1 MFRKLSNRV
10 LITRLTRF
18 VHESQ
23 IKSFLYGG
31 NRRFLSGSTVQSNE
45 KVVNIPKN
53 SQLFPDK
60 DDDFAEES
68 HNKMKDP
75 SDLLNYFKTLD
86 HLGLESDK
94 QLIKRALY
102 DISQNEHSF
111 KNLKDITEILTRLLA
126 EDFYARQKEGLKEF
140 LQTVFSALKKQS
152 SERIEP
158 LLFLN
163 ILTLASDLSYKY
175 PDQSFSHQIIL
186 KDVIELFPIHYL
198 SKDFH
203 LYTTFLMVLTTMK
216 IPWNKLSETKRKT
229 LLSYLQGYEQNSKN
243 HNKPLSFQDKERL
256 IYCFEDLQILSNSF
270 QELTENN
277 TNPEHI
283 TFYGD
288 LLNEMISNEDY
299 LQHKLPVR
307 LLTPLYSYISL
318 HCSSIFL

>member
-10 LITRLTRF
+10 LITRLARF

-23 IKSFLYGG
+23 IKSCLYGG
-31 NRRFLSGSTVQSNE
+31 NRRFLSSSTVHSNE
-45 KVVNIPKN
+45 NVVNVPKN
-53 SQLFPDK
+53 TQLFPDK
-60 DDDFAEES
+60 DDEFAEKS
-68 HNKMKDP
+68 HKTMKDP
-75 SDLLNYFKTLD
+75 SDLLDYFKTLD

-111 KNLKDITEILTRLLA
+111 KNLKDINEILARLLS
-126 EDFYARQKEGLKEF
+126 EDFYA
-140 LQTVFSALKKQS
+140 SQS

-186 KDVIELFPIHYL
+186 KDVIELFPVHYL

-229 LLSYLQGYEQNSKN
+229 LLSYLHGYEQNSKN

-277 TNPEHI
+277 TNPKHI

-299 LQHKLPVR
+299 QQHKLPVR
-307 LLTPLYSYISL
+307 PSNFVTVLYLLHL
-318 HCSSIFL
+318 CFSSFLNIIGDICYF